1 MLLLQQLLLLLVVV
15 ELDLAELLTRY
26 PQNLHGLRQLGAL
39 LTLELLHRL
48 LVLNVQFVELCQLKL
63 EVYLRPDLTS
73 ASASNPGG
81 AGCEPGQVLKLGVLV
96 HELLLLELRLLR
108 LSLLQLLLLQLAELL
123 KVQLELRGRRGI
135 PRFGMRLAQG
145 LLNLCLKQTA
155 LPRAAAALCHRQ
167 LLLKLF
173 RLQDML
179 RLLLKLLKLLE
190 VLRGLAHL
198 TLLLQ
203 LALQLLE
210 QVAVRLLRLLQVAQA
225 RVLHLLQLL
234 QLLQLQQLSS
244 ATLHLLLVLEELLLE
259 ERLLLLLL
267 QLLQLRLLLRG
278 EELLTLVLL
287 RMVAR
292 VLTGPVF
299 ALTERRRHA
308 LLVARVRGRC
318 HRQ

>member
-1 MLLLQQLLLLLVVV
+1 MLSLQQLLLLLVVV

-39 LTLELLHRL
+39 LTLKLLHSL

-81 AGCEPGQVLKLGVLV
+81 ARCEPGQVLQLGVLV
-96 HELLLLELRLLR
+96 HELLLLELRLLRLLR

-123 KVQLELRGRRGI
+123 KLQLKLRGRRGI
-135 PRFGMRLAQG
+135 PGFGMGLAQG

-173 RLQDML
+173 RLQEML

-210 QVAVRLLRLLQVAQA
+210 
-225 RVLHLLQLL
+225 
-234 QLLQLQQLSS
+234 
-244 ATLHLLLVLEELLLE
+244 
-259 ERLLLLLL
+259 
-267 QLLQLRLLLRG
+267 
-278 EELLTLVLL
+278 
-287 RMVAR
+287 
-292 VLTGPVF
+292 
-299 ALTERRRHA
+299 
-308 LLVARVRGRC
+308 
-318 HRQ
+318 